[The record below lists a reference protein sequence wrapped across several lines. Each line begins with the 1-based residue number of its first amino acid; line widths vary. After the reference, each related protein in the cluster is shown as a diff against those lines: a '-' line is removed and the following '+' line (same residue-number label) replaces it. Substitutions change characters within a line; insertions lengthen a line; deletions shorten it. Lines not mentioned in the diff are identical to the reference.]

1 VNTRASVLTAL
12 VGEKSS
18 QILVNRAMAGIALG
32 TQLAQHKR
40 KRGRGTPTRVIPGQ
54 LGSGSGGTGTSKVLE
69 LSVEVAGLIVA
80 GHLLGHLT
88 SKCREQEHTKGRTP
102 GP

>member
-12 VGEKSS
+12 VGERSS

-32 TQLAQHKR
+32 TQLAQHNR